1 MMKPF
6 SGPNY
11 QENKRRIG
19 IEEEP
24 CAYCGK
30 AVKNKNKALW
40 VEVLVNGEFAQD
52 APGSAESQGA
62 FPLGPDCA
70 RRFKAERVAV

>member
-6 SGPNY
+6 GGPNFRY
-11 QENKRRIG
+11 NQERVGKYD
-19 IEEEP
+19 P

-30 AVKNKNKALW
+30 AIKNKDTAVY

-62 FPLGPDCA
+62 FPLGPNCA
-70 RRFKAERVAV
+70 RRFKSERVTV

>member
-1 MMKPF
+1 MKPF
-6 SGPNY
+6 GGPDY
-11 QENKRRIG
+11 RRNADRVGQYI
-19 IEEEP
+19 P

-30 AVKNKNKALW
+30 PVKNTAKALF
-40 VEVLVNGEFAQD
+40 VEVLVNGRFAQD

-70 RRFKAERVAV
+70 RRYRIERMMRV